1 MKMLQGNIWKNM
13 LLYSVPLMFTNLLQ
27 VFFNLAD
34 VAVVGKFAG
43 PIPLGSVGSTSIL
56 ITLTTGLFLGMAG
69 GVNSMTGF
77 FIGAEEKK
85 NEKNCVHTGFI
96 ICLATGLLVL
106 FAGIILSR
114 PVLELMGTKYELI
127 EGAVVYFRIYMLG
140 SPALAIYNYGNA
152 ILSAAGDTRKPLKYL
167 ATAGVI
173 NVILNLVF
181 VIGFSM
187 DAAGVALASIISQY
201 ISAILI
207 FHALIKANGD
217 YRFSFADLHFDG
229 TIAARILKISIPAA
243 IQFTLFAVANLFV
256 QSAVNSF
263 DHVTVEGNSAAAN
276 ADNIIYEMMYAFYT
290 ACTTFIAQN
299 YGARKPDRVLKSYI
313 IANTYSF
320 IIGLVM
326 GLLLYAFCNPF
337 LLLFTNDTAVIAE
350 GAKRISVMAF
360 SYCVSSFMDNATAG
374 CRGLGKT
381 TVPTIIIIVGTVGF
395 RIIWIYTIFAYFH
408 TLQSLYLLYPVVWI
422 LTAAFEVGYFII
434 QYRRLFKEK
443 AESF

>member
-1 MKMLQGNIWKNM
+1 MEMRQGNLWKNM
-13 LLYSVPLMFTNLLQ
+13 LLYSIPLMFTNLLQ

-56 ITLTTGLFLGMAG
+56 ITLTTGLFLGVAG

-77 FIGAEEKK
+77 FIGAEEKE
-85 NEKNCVHTGFI
+85 NERKCVHTGFI
-96 ICLATGLLVL
+96 ICLTT
-106 FAGIILSR
+106 GIIVLLGGILLSR
-114 PVLELMGTKYELI
+114 PVLELMGTKDELI
-127 EGAVVYFRIYMLG
+127 EGAVLYFRIYMLG

-152 ILSAAGDTRKPLKYL
+152 ILSAAGDTKKPLKYL
-167 ATAGVI
+167 AIAGVI
-173 NVILNLVF
+173 NIILNLIF
-181 VIGFSM
+181 VIGFGL

-201 ISAILI
+201 ISALLI
-207 FHALIKANGD
+207 FRALIKADGD
-217 YRFSFADLHFDG
+217 YRFSFSDLHFDS

-276 ADNIIYEMMYAFYT
+276 ADNIVYELMYACYT

-299 YGARKPDRVLKSYI
+299 YGARKPDRVRKSYI

-320 IIGLVM
+320 IIGLVF

-337 LLLFTNDTAVIAE
+337 LLLFTSDRAVMAE
-350 GAKRISVMAF
+350 GTKRVSVMAF

-381 TVPTIIIIVGTVGF
+381 TVPTIIIVVGTVVF

-408 TLQSLYLLYPVVWI
+408 TLQSLYIMYPVVWI
-422 LTAAFEVGYFII
+422 LTAIFEIGYFVI
-434 QYRRLFKEK
+434 QYRKIFKE
-443 AESF
+443 EIL

>member
-1 MKMLQGNIWKNM
+1 MEMRQGNLWKNM
-13 LLYSVPLMFTNLLQ
+13 LLYSIPLMFTNLLQ

-56 ITLTTGLFLGMAG
+56 ITLTTGLFLGVAG

-77 FIGAEEKK
+77 FIGAEEKE
-85 NEKNCVHTGFI
+85 NERKCVHTGFI
-96 ICLATGLLVL
+96 ICLTT
-106 FAGIILSR
+106 GIIVLLGGILLSR
-114 PVLELMGTKYELI
+114 PVLELMGTKDELI
-127 EGAVVYFRIYMLG
+127 EGAVLYFRIYMLG

-152 ILSAAGDTRKPLKYL
+152 ILSAAGDTKKPLKYL
-167 ATAGVI
+167 AIAGVI
-173 NVILNLVF
+173 NIILNLIF
-181 VIGFSM
+181 VIGFSL

-201 ISAILI
+201 ISALLI
-207 FHALIKANGD
+207 FRALIKADGD
-217 YRFSFADLHFDG
+217 YRFSFSDLHFDS

-276 ADNIIYEMMYAFYT
+276 ADNIVYELMYACYT

-299 YGARKPDRVLKSYI
+299 YGARKPDRVRKSYI

-320 IIGLVM
+320 IIGLVF

-337 LLLFTNDTAVIAE
+337 LLLFTSDRAVMAE
-350 GAKRISVMAF
+350 GTKRVSVMAF

-381 TVPTIIIIVGTVGF
+381 TVPTIIIVVGTVVF

-408 TLQSLYLLYPVVWI
+408 TIQALYIMYPVVWI
-422 LTAAFEVGYFII
+422 LTAIFEIGYFVI
-434 QYRRLFKEK
+434 QYKKIFKE
-443 AESF
+443 EIL